1 MSSITVGAGIT
12 FGAGISA
19 TNTASNPI
27 VLFSQD
33 GSILNGWTLTDTFA
47 TSTVDNSVGNAAPS
61 WKFTQ
66 RGMRRNLGFNM
77 LNKTIVF
84 DVRPSANA
92 DCGPVWC
99 NNSAGNGSNA
109 LSIRIFQGLNKD
121 GGIKGQPNGGWLYIG
136 VGSGVTASYF
146 PTADIWYTI
155 KIQIG
160 SDRVCKWFIDSVEQ
174 ATTYTIPATYTS
186 ENTTDNWFG
195 FDVNTSTV
203 YFDNLTVY
211 SGIV

>member
-1 MSSITVGAGIT
+1 MAGITLGAGVTLGAGIT
-12 FGAGISA
+12 ATSTGTTPVLISLKGD
-19 TNTASNPI
+19 N
-27 VLFSQD
+27 F
-33 GSILNGWTLTDTFA
+33 NGWLLTDSFA
-47 TSTVDNSVGNAAPS
+47 TSTIDNTIGNPAPS
-61 WKFTQ
+61 WKFTS
-66 RGMRRNLGFNM
+66 RGMRTNLGCNM
-77 LNKTIVF
+77 LNKTITF

-109 LSIRIFQGLNKD
+109 VSIRIFQGLNKD

-160 SDRVCKWFIDSVEQ
+160 SDRVCKWFIDGVEQ
-174 ATTYTIPATYTS
+174 ATTYTIPAAYTS
-186 ENTTDNWFG
+186 ANTTDNWFG

>member
-1 MSSITVGAGIT
+1 MAGISLGAGIT
-12 FGAGISA
+12 LGQGISA
-19 TNTASNPI
+19 TSTGTTP
-27 VLFSQD
+27 VLISLKGQTF
-33 GSILNGWTLTDTFA
+33 NGWTLTDTFA
-47 TSTVDNSVGNAAPS
+47 TSTIDNTIGNPAPS
-61 WKFTQ
+61 WKFTA
-66 RGMRRNLGFNM
+66 RGMRKNLGCNM
-77 LNKTIVF
+77 LNKTITF

-99 NNSAGNGSNA
+99 NNLAGSGNNA
-109 LSIRIFQGLNKD
+109 VSIRIFQGLNKE
-121 GGIKGQPNGGWLYIG
+121 GGIGGQPNGGWLYIG

-146 PTADIWYTI
+146 PTANIWYTI

-160 SDRVCKWFIDSVEQ
+160 SDRVCKWFIDGVEQ
-174 ATTYTIPATYTS
+174 ATTYTIPSSYTS
-186 ENTTDNWFG
+186 ANTTDNWFG

>member
-27 VLFSQD
+27 VLFSQN
-33 GSILNGWTLTDTFA
+33 GSIFNGWSLTDSFT
-47 TSTVDNSVGNAAPS
+47 TSTIDNSIGNAAPS

-99 NNSAGNGSNA
+99 NNSGGSSSNA
-109 LSIRIFQGLNKD
+109 VSIRIFQGLNKD

-146 PTADIWYTI
+146 PTADVWYTI

-160 SDRVCKWFIDSVEQ
+160 SDRVCKWFINGVEQ
-174 ATTYTIPATYTS
+174 ATTYTIPVAYTS
-186 ENTTDNWFG
+186 ANTTDNWFG

-211 SGIV
+211 QGIV

>member
-1 MSSITVGAGIT
+1 MAGIT
-12 FGAGISA
+12 LGAGVTLGPGITATSVGTPPVLISLKGD
-19 TNTASNPI
+19 N
-27 VLFSQD
+27 F
-33 GSILNGWTLTDTFA
+33 NGWTLTDTFA
-47 TSTVDNSVGNAAPS
+47 TSTIDNSIGNPPPS
-61 WKFTQ
+61 WKFTS
-66 RGMRRNLGFNM
+66 RGMRRNLGVNM
-77 LNKTIVF
+77 LNKTITF

-99 NNSAGNGSNA
+99 NTLGGGGINA
-109 LSIRIFQGLNKD
+109 VSIRIFQGLNKE
-121 GGIKGQPNGGWLYIG
+121 GGIGGQPNGGWLYIG

-146 PTADIWYTI
+146 PTANIWYTI

>member
-1 MSSITVGAGIT
+1 MPSLILGAGVT
-12 FGAGISA
+12 LGAGISA
-19 TNTASNPI
+19 ASTGTPP
-27 VLFSQD
+27 VLISLKGQTF
-33 GSILNGWTLTDTFA
+33 NGWTLTDTVA
-47 TSTVDNSVGNAAPS
+47 TSTIDATIGNPPPS

-66 RGMRRNLGFNM
+66 RGMRTNLGCNM
-77 LNKTIVF
+77 LNKTITF

-99 NNSAGNGSNA
+99 NNLAGSGANA
-109 LSIRIFQGLNKD
+109 VSIRIFQGLNKD

-160 SDRVCKWFIDSVEQ
+160 SDRVCKWFIDGVEQ
-174 ATTYTIPATYTS
+174 ATTYTIPSGYTS
-186 ENTTDNWFG
+186 ANTTDNWFG

>member
-1 MSSITVGAGIT
+1 MAGIT
-12 FGAGISA
+12 LGAGVTLGPGITA
-19 TNTASNPI
+19 TSTGTPP
-27 VLFSQD
+27 VLVSLKGDNF
-33 GSILNGWTLTDTFA
+33 NGWLLTDSFA
-47 TSTVDNSVGNAAPS
+47 TSTIDNTIGNPAPS
-61 WKFTQ
+61 WKFTS
-66 RGMRRNLGFNM
+66 RGMRTNLGCNM
-77 LNKTIVF
+77 LNKTITF

-99 NNSAGNGSNA
+99 NNFGGGGTNA
-109 LSIRIFQGLNKD
+109 VSIRIFQGLNKD

-146 PTADIWYTI
+146 PTADIWYNI

-160 SDRVCKWFIDSVEQ
+160 SDRVCTWFIDGVEQ
-174 ATTYTIPATYTS
+174 ATTYTIPAGYTS
-186 ENTTDNWFG
+186 ANTTDNWFG